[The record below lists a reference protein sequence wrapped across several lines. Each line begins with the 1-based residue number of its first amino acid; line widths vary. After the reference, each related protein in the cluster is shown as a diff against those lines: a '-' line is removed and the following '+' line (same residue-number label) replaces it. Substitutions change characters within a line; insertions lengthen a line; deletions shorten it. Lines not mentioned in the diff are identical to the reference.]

1 MTIFWPRGIHSRW
14 RLELCIIR
22 LHSKWMISRDYPYA
36 AAWFS
41 IDSLCSAIC
50 SADETELGL
59 SSCNKIDSHKLV
71 GHFQIPK
78 SPITSFIDSS
88 CEDSTNGILFV
99 LFASVAPALRE
110 MHVGCLEINILFAVI
125 LDYNYCVHN
134 KIRKSM
140 SRFII
145 SRKPTALCKTT

>member
-1 MTIFWPRGIHSRW
+1 MFVRFLVLTPFSILILIIWVLSHSFFSWSITKHDLKNPDMTIFWPRGIHSRW

-50 SADETELGL
+50 SADEKELGL
-59 SSCNKIDSHKLV
+59 SSWNKIDSHKLA

-88 CEDSTNGILFV
+88 CEDSTNVIPFYSV
-99 LFASVAPALRE
+99 LL
-110 MHVGCLEINILFAVI
+110 
-125 LDYNYCVHN
+125 
-134 KIRKSM
+134 
-140 SRFII
+140 
-145 SRKPTALCKTT
+145 